1 MTARRG
7 SLAISGT
14 DKASRTCTCLGRGGR
29 RAAHVCGLRPLA
41 DCSLCLCRH
50 GATARAC
57 NAAPPASR
65 TGLARLEN
73 FSCAV
78 REGYYLCEEPQKVGL
93 DPRVRRGKE
102 WRGVKAAQGES
113 RTRRR
118 WTRPA
123 WVADSAAAGLIS
135 PRWLLLY
142 SPVTLSVLLHHDRWV
157 GTAIGGEPSPEGGL
171 QGSRCFLLSK

>member
-1 MTARRG
+1 MLRPRRTARCARLRTATSRRLLTVSLQARG
-7 SLAISGT
+7 HSP
-14 DKASRTCTCLGRGGR
+14 
-29 RAAHVCGLRPLA
+29 GLQ
-41 DCSLCLCRH
+41 CR
-50 GATARAC
+50 
-57 NAAPPASR
+57 PPASR

-118 WTRPA
+118 T
-123 WVADSAAAGLIS
+123 DTSLHGLPIAL
-135 PRWLLLY
+135 RQ
-142 SPVTLSVLLHHDRWV
+142 V
-157 GTAIGGEPSPEGGL
+157 
-171 QGSRCFLLSK
+171 

>member
-65 TGLARLEN
+65 TGLARLEI

-118 WTRPA
+118 RTRRCMGCRARCGRSDQSQVVAFVFTCDALGPPAPRSMGRHSHRRRAVAGGWTA
-123 WVADSAAAGLIS
+123 GQSLFSA
-135 PRWLLLY
+135 
-142 SPVTLSVLLHHDRWV
+142 
-157 GTAIGGEPSPEGGL
+157 
-171 QGSRCFLLSK
+171 Q

>member
-1 MTARRG
+1 MHVLRPRRTARCARLRTATSRRLLTVSLQTRG
-7 SLAISGT
+7 HS
-14 DKASRTCTCLGRGGR
+14 
-29 RAAHVCGLRPLA
+29 P
-41 DCSLCLCRH
+41 
-50 GATARAC
+50 AC

-118 WTRPA
+118 RTRRCMGCRARCGRSDQSQVVAFVFTCDALGPPAPRSMGRHSHRRRAVAGGWTA
-123 WVADSAAAGLIS
+123 GQSLFSA
-135 PRWLLLY
+135 
-142 SPVTLSVLLHHDRWV
+142 
-157 GTAIGGEPSPEGGL
+157 
-171 QGSRCFLLSK
+171 Q